1 MWVPTSVQGRLF
13 VLSQGTDRAGVDPC
27 SPGPVGLEGRPG
39 GSTRV
44 DAACSN
50 HSRVAVGSPQRRPP
64 PELIARPGEQARA
77 HGAGVCRP
85 WVGFVPFECGVL
97 SGGHPRR
104 SGRRIGQ
111 ALRQD
116 AEESARDLVCVATF
130 RLAGLGVP
138 DSVPGLFCTTC
149 LGSSL
154 FFFPIYTL
162 SVDRRR
168 DCSSRNGMRH
178 YWILE
183 RITVGIL
190 AAHTPPEHL
199 NRRHVDRDDEELS
212 QVSGRRF
219 QWPDAVPGMRRPLE
233 KKASISPGVQRRGN
247 SKIIEC
253 RG

>member
-1 MWVPTSVQGRLF
+1 V
-13 VLSQGTDRAGVDPC
+13 
-27 SPGPVGLEGRPG
+27 E
-39 GSTRV
+39 
-44 DAACSN
+44 
-50 HSRVAVGSPQRRPP
+50 SPQGRPP
-64 PELIARPGEQARA
+64 PELIARPGEQTRA

-104 SGRRIGQ
+104 RGRRIGQ
-111 ALRQD
+111 ALRQE
-116 AEESARDLVCVATF
+116 AEESVRDLVCVATF

-149 LGSSL
+149 LGSS
-154 FFFPIYTL
+154 FFLPIYTL
-162 SVDRRR
+162 IVDRWR

-178 YWILE
+178 FLVLE

-190 AAHTPPEHL
+190 APHAPPEHL
-199 NRRHVDRDDEELS
+199 NRRRVDRDDEELS
-212 QVSGRRF
+212 QVAGRRF
-219 QWPDAVPGMRRPLE
+219 QRPDAVPGMRRPLE
-233 KKASISPGVQRRGN
+233 KQASISPGVQRRSN